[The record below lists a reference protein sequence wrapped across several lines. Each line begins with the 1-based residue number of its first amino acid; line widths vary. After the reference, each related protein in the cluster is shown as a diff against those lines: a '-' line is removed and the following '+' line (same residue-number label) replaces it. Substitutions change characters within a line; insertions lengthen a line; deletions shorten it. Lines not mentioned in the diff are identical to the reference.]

1 MKIAAIA
8 LAGVAATTVLT
19 ATTAHADVTAA
30 PATTHFYPLQPAPGL
45 VIDPDPVVAVQNFQG
60 QIAELH
66 DLWATLTPDE
76 RNQRIKVLQ
85 QVAPL
90 IEAETTNLSPGQQLQ
105 VQGML
110 LGATFQL
117 ADLLHQL

>member
-19 ATTAHADVTAA
+19 ASTAQADVMAA
-30 PATTHFYPLQPAPGL
+30 PATTHFYPLQPAPGP

-90 IEAETTNLSPGQQLQ
+90 IEAETANLSPGQQLQ

-117 ADLLHQL
+117 ADLLRQL